1 MFVKVYCEVFRALNK
16 TRGLYLRWQEL
27 LTSPVLPNSAE
38 VEWTSIELRSAL
50 RSIEWDLED
59 LEDTINILLKCG
71 LICIA
76 EKNSSKFKIDH
87 KEICDRRTFIEA
99 TKQEVQVM
107 KNKTSI
113 NRNID
118 NDGTAQEP
126 LLGDGSPRKSRNM
139 WTPTPKCSKKKY
151 LKLNSEADSP
161 NRSNEFENGMGLP
174 DQEEMLEAQDEQLSM
189 INNSVNTLKSVSTY
203 IGHELNDQT
212 ILIDDLNSEMELTDS
227 QLHITVMRVTKAL
240 HLTNDKY
247 QCAGIVILIAILL
260 LLLILFVVL

>member
-1 MFVKVYCEVFRALNK
+1 MTLEDPFYVVKDEVFRALNK

-59 LEDTINILLKCG
+59 LEDTIS
-71 LICIA
+71 IA
-76 EKNSSKFKIDH
+76 EKNSSKFKIDQ

-99 TKQEVQVM
+99 TKQEVQIM

-126 LLGDGSPRKSRNM
+126 LLGDGSPRRSRNM

-151 LKLNSEADSP
+151 LKLNSETDSP
-161 NRSNEFENGMGLP
+161 NRSNEFENGMGPP

-212 ILIDDLNSEMELTDS
+212 ILIDDLNSEMEMTDS

>member
-1 MFVKVYCEVFRALNK
+1 MTLEDPFYVVKDEVFRALNK

-59 LEDTINILLKCG
+59 LEDTIS
-71 LICIA
+71 IA

-126 LLGDGSPRKSRNM
+126 LLGDGSPRRSRNM

-151 LKLNSEADSP
+151 LKLNSETDSP
-161 NRSNEFENGMGLP
+161 NRANEFENGMGPP

-203 IGHELNDQT
+203 IGHELNDQA
-212 ILIDDLNSEMELTDS
+212 ILIDDINSEMEMTDS
-227 QLHITVMRVTKAL
+227 QLHITIMRVTKAL

>member
-1 MFVKVYCEVFRALNK
+1 MTLEDPFYVVKDEVFRALNK

-59 LEDTINILLKCG
+59 LEDTIS
-71 LICIA
+71 IA